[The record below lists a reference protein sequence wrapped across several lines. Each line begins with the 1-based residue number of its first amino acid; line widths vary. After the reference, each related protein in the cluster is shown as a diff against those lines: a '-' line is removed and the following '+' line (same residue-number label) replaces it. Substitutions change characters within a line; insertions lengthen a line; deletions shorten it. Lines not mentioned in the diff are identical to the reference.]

1 VNTFRSV
8 ETADAVVVGG
18 GPAGAAAAITLAR
31 LGRRVVMIDKA
42 SFPRDKC
49 CGDGL
54 TTAALRHL
62 EGLGLDP
69 ATVTSWQPVG
79 SVAVATPMGRIYDFD
94 LPGDG
99 TLFAATACRRDLDAA
114 LVDLAERSGV
124 HVLQRCPLTS
134 VAPERGGVSVGT
146 SDGRVLVSSY
156 VIAADG
162 MWSPTRRALG
172 LSEPA
177 YLGGWQA
184 GRQYFRDVGPDAE
197 KLWIWF
203 EPEMVPGYAWSF
215 PLPGR
220 RANVGYAV
228 VRPLD
233 GVVRRRDAIL
243 RPRDAILRP
252 RDAILRPRDAILRPR
267 DAILRPRDGEDG
279 RARLKGG
286 PLDLLAR
293 PRIAEILG
301 PGANACGPW
310 RSWPIPTGIH
320 HASLSAL
327 GGRVLFTGDAAKAC
341 DPMTGEG
348 IAQALD
354 TGVLAGRAVAA
365 AGPTE
370 PADAARR
377 YVRRVR
383 SGLSV
388 DQRLSE
394 FLSRMLAHPGGS
406 DRALA
411 MLERNSRFKRAFAR
425 WMFEDYPRA
434 VLVTP
439 KRWKRHLLSGPG
451 AYATAVRSSEVTDAI
466 APDALADCP

>member
-1 VNTFRSV
+1 
-8 ETADAVVVGG
+8 
-18 GPAGAAAAITLAR
+18 
-31 LGRRVVMIDKA
+31 MIDKA

-79 SVAVATPMGRIYDFD
+79 SVAVATPVGRIYDFD

-114 LVDLAERSGV
+114 LVDLAERSGAN
-124 HVLQRCPLTS
+124 VLQGCPLTS
-134 VAPERGGVSVGT
+134 VAPEPGGVSVGT
-146 SDGRVLVSSY
+146 SDGRVLVASY

-172 LSEPA
+172 LSDPS

-228 VRPLD
+228 L
-233 GVVRRRDAIL
+233 RRRDAVVRQGDGGVR
-243 RPRDAILRP
+243 RP
-252 RDAILRPRDAILRPR
+252 
-267 DAILRPRDGEDG
+267 DGDDG

-286 PLDLLAR
+286 PVDLLAR
-293 PRIAEILG
+293 PHIAEILG
-301 PGANACGPW
+301 PAANACGPW

-348 IAQALD
+348 IAQALE
-354 TGVLAGRAVAA
+354 TGALAGRAVAA
-365 AGPTE
+365 AGPTQ
-370 PADAARR
+370 PAEAARL

-394 FLSRMLAHPGGS
+394 LLSRVLAHPSGS

-411 MLERNSRFKRAFAR
+411 VLERNSRFKPAFAR

-451 AYATAVRSSEVTDAI
+451 AYATPVTSSEVTNAI